1 MNMFSVIPVDQER
14 YGIGRWN
21 KFTKEYELIGRTYP
35 TKELAEI
42 AMQNMIDMY
51 NEENKEQ

>member
-1 MNMFSVIPVDQER
+1 MNTFSVIPVDLEN

-21 KFTKEYELIGRTYP
+21 EIKKQYEPIGRTFP
-35 TKELAEI
+35 SKELAEI
-42 AMQNMIDMY
+42 AMQGMIDMY

>member
-1 MNMFSVIPVDQER
+1 MFSVIPVDQER

-21 KFTKEYELIGRTYP
+21 KFTKQYELIGRTYP